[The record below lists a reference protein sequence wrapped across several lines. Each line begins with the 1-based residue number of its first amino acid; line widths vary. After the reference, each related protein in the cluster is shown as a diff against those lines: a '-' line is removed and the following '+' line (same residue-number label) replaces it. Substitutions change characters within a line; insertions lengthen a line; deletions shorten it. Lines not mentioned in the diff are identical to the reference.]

1 MPYIGSHEVFF
12 YFLLEV
18 VTKCLNVCSIL
29 IIIILHRWTMNAR
42 SELDRRAIP
51 FKVVLVKLMEMTK
64 FGSLI
69 SDFNKLNTV
78 PLSSLAMSSNDTE
91 YTPFASHPPF

>member
-1 MPYIGSHEVFF
+1 
-12 YFLLEV
+12 
-18 VTKCLNVCSIL
+18 
-29 IIIILHRWTMNAR
+29 MNAR

-69 SDFNKLNTV
+69 SDVNKLNTV

-91 YTPFASHPPF
+91 YTSFASHPPFSQHKNTLRHTPDLNSNPTIHFEAHGLNSDWA